1 MKQAIIV
8 RSSVRFRPT
17 MLGSSSYHYHQ
28 TIYPVQCC
36 IPITII
42 KLSTQCSVVFL
53 SLSANNLPSAT
64 LSSHYYHQIIY
75 PVQCFLPI
83 TITKL
88 STHSNIGFLSLSPNY
103 LPIAILDSY
112 HYHQTIYQVQC
123 FIPISIAK
131 ISTQCNVVKQT
142 KVIKQKMDCLGFVK
156 DFDSQK
162 EVALPITKN
171 MFINYNV
178 ETQTNL
184 SYRVTVIF
192 WLTITGSSSHLD
204 KLNAWQVQC
213 FGTG

>member
-1 MKQAIIV
+1 
-8 RSSVRFRPT
+8 
-17 MLGSSSYHYHQ
+17 MLYSYHYHQ

-36 IPITII
+36 
-42 KLSTQCSVVFL
+42 
-53 SLSANNLPSAT
+53 
-64 LSSHYYHQIIY
+64 
-75 PVQCFLPI
+75 LPI

-88 STHSNIGFLSLSPNY
+88 STQCNVVFLSLSSNYLPSAVLSSYHYQQTIYPVQRCLPITITKLSTQCNVFFLSLSPNY

-123 FIPISIAK
+123 FIPITIAK
-131 ISTQCNVVKQT
+131 LSTQCNVVKQT

-192 WLTITGSSSHLD
+192 
-204 KLNAWQVQC
+204 
-213 FGTG
+213 